1 MEKYRVIFRKDRKS
15 GEILAFFP
23 ESYDRL
29 TGRMMCYAHIG
40 QHFEADIFYYWT
52 TKKASPE
59 EYRNL
64 FIELQNYYGRSYAG
78 EEPMQLVTRQR
89 MSYRRA

>member
-15 GEILAFFP
+15 GEVIAFFP
-23 ESYDRL
+23 ESYNKR
-29 TGRMMCYAHIG
+29 TGSMTAYAHIG
-40 QHFEADIFYYWT
+40 QHFAADIFYYWT

-64 FIELQNYYGRSYAG
+64 FIELQNIYGRSFSG
-78 EEPMQLVTRQR
+78 EPSLQLVVRQR

>member
-15 GEILAFFP
+15 GEVIAFFP
-23 ESYDRL
+23 ESYNKR
-29 TGRMMCYAHIG
+29 TGKMLCYAHIG
-40 QHFEADIFYYWT
+40 QHSEADIIYYWT

-64 FIELQNYYGRSYAG
+64 FIELQNIYGRINGG
-78 EEPMQLVTRQR
+78 EKPLQLVTRQR